1 MAANRKG
8 DHGSQNR
15 RKESCQKTN
24 LYRVSKS
31 VTDFWGTARV
41 LPVIKGETLPYK
53 VALAGIVERKGES
66 VGNWNEE
73 VGESYKHIDT
83 N

>member
-1 MAANRKG
+1 MAPDSEG
-8 DHGSQNR
+8 DHRSQNCR
-15 RKESCQKTN
+15 EESCQKTD
-24 LYRVSKS
+24 LYRISQS

-41 LPVIKGETLPYK
+41 LPVIKGETLPYE
-53 VALAGIVERKGES
+53 VALAGIVKRESKS
-66 VGNWNEE
+66 VGNWDEE

>member
-1 MAANRKG
+1 MAANRKCN
-8 DHGSQNR
+8 HRAQNC

-24 LYRVSKS
+24 LYRVSQS

-41 LPVIKGETLPYK
+41 LPVIKGETLPYE
-53 VALAGIVERKGES
+53 VALAGIVKRESKG
-66 VGNWNEE
+66 VGNWDEE